1 MGSEMCIRDRA
12 QSDPLCMDEPNP
24 PHLIVMRIQMMT
36 FDEGHGTAE
45 LIIDRRSSFGRSE
58 RRVTTIDARS
68 EEEREIDGDR
78 RKVERRRQIDPT
90 TCERDYSQEEVEFMS
105 AMDDYKRRSGRQFP
119 TWSEVLEVLRSM
131 GYRQVAEP
139 TEIEL

>member
-1 MGSEMCIRDRA
+1 ME
-12 QSDPLCMDEPNP
+12 EPNP

>member
-1 MGSEMCIRDRA
+1 ME
-12 QSDPLCMDEPNP
+12 EPNP
-24 PHLIVMRIQMMT
+24 PHFIVMRFQMMT

-139 TEIEL
+139 TELEL